1 MRSLPATWAVH
12 ASLQGK
18 GTSERTVDEDEV
30 RLDLKKR
37 AYVLRSGDAIPEL
50 RSRG

>member
-1 MRSLPATWAVH
+1 MAWAVH

-18 GTSERTVDEDEV
+18 RVSEGTVDEDAV